1 MSGVLGLKK
10 KRKLVSKGNSKNNSI
25 IRNQNTVTNNPSDRP
40 STLNRQAS
48 ANLPRAS
55 TDDEDMAEV

>member
-10 KRKLVSKGNSKNNSI
+10 KRKLVSKGGSKNNSI
-25 IRNQNTVTNNPSDRP
+25 IRTQNTVTNNSYDKP